1 MIVVTILLIFLPY
14 QGDNG
19 SSSSKYSFKI
29 DKVKWGG
36 KGACFP
42 NMEKASVQV
51 CQTQTDWFN
60 KKYKT
65 KTKQVTLLIITLM
78 KRAIIK
84 KKKKSSS

>member
-29 DKVKWGG
+29 DKNKVKWGG
-36 KGACFP
+36 KDACFP

-60 KKYKT
+60 KNI
-65 KTKQVTLLIITLM
+65 KTKQN
-78 KRAIIK
+78 R
-84 KKKKSSS
+84 SPY